1 MNEWGAEGG
10 VLFDVIFGV
19 TVPICFPDISLCQLF
34 KLIKNKAEMSLN
46 TKKNYK
52 QLQQHISDI

>member
-19 TVPICFPDISLCQLF
+19 TVPICFPNISLCQLF

-52 QLQQHISDI
+52 QLQ